1 MYLCIDA
8 GLHSNSVQ
16 VVYASV
22 SLNMHNMLQSGSI
35 YGNINL
41 IINDNMNT
49 RIYWKT
55 N

>member
-1 MYLCIDA
+1 MYFCVDA

-16 VVYASV
+16 VDYASV

-41 IINDNMNT
+41 IINDNMN
-49 RIYWKT
+49 IKIHWKA